1 VAEETSEPV
10 RKSDPSP
17 AVAKNPPETPA
28 GPIKEAAKEPVKESA
43 EPAKGTTDGQ
53 AQEGRSAPKPEPKV
67 TQPAPT
73 ITLHGTDSPSDAR
86 AWGNRILPAAPDA
99 IFHNRPPVYPREASQ
114 NGQHGTVVV
123 VIHISPSGQAA
134 SVDVVNS
141 SGYVLLDSAARDA
154 VMRWRF
160 LPAVKDG
167 QPVASEMRMSFV
179 FDFN

>member
-1 VAEETSEPV
+1 M
-10 RKSDPSP
+10 
-17 AVAKNPPETPA
+17 
-28 GPIKEAAKEPVKESA
+28 I
-43 EPAKGTTDGQ
+43 
-53 AQEGRSAPKPEPKV
+53 
-67 TQPAPT
+67 
-73 ITLHGTDSPSDAR
+73 
-86 AWGNRILPAAPDA
+86 
-99 IFHNRPPVYPREASQ
+99 
-114 NGQHGTVVV
+114 V

-179 FDFN
+179 FDFQ